1 MEELLRKAC
10 QSAEELFS
18 QDVSLTLKKQKLESI
33 LRTVLHPLKV
43 FDDSTASFCSWLICF
58 GKSFEDFIT
67 KLKTY
72 DTSTVCG
79 LVWNANFF
87 AYRCRDCGISPCMSL
102 CADCFAA
109 GDHEGHDFNMFKSQA
124 GGACDCGDENV
135 MKPSGY
141 AKFSDIKIN
150 SLRPKGCFH
159 SPSLVHLASLLS
171 YTAIVSTLVS
181 TLYKERPWAW
191 PEQTRT
197 MFGLFYN

>member
-1 MEELLRKAC
+1 MEEKQFLRIFFVFVKKEARRMDDLLRKAC

-18 QDVSLTLKKQKLESI
+18 QDVTLSLKKQKLDSI

-43 FDDSTASFCSWLICF
+43 FDNSTASFCSWLICY
-58 GKSFEDFIT
+58 GKNFEDFIT
-67 KLKTY
+67 KLKTF

-109 GDHEGHDFNMFKSQA
+109 GNHEGHDFNMFKSQA

-141 AKFSDIKIN
+141 VKVVSKVF
-150 SLRPKGCFH
+150 L
-159 SPSLVHLASLLS
+159 LASCIKKFLLM
-171 YTAIVSTLVS
+171 ST
-181 TLYKERPWAW
+181 
-191 PEQTRT
+191 
-197 MFGLFYN
+197 